1 MLNMR
6 TTEFPCVTWGIL
18 GHGKNMQACSPKSAL
33 WRMRSSS
40 LNPEYK
46 SFRHLPE
53 LLNWVAGTALFLFSE
68 SIIKRMSPSA
78 AQIQG
83 HLNFFCKRTLGL
95 VTPIIFMA
103 MQLSFLRIGCMPLS
117 LYTSRFSHNNARSR
131 SRSATGAM
139 QQTKF
144 LTTLKP
150 CNFLPDFYA
159 TARKQTA

>member
-1 MLNMR
+1 MLFCLMIDSSNSKDQ
-6 TTEFPCVTWGIL
+6 TTEKLAMVKRRLIAKANREVALTKSLRPTGRCSICAPQNSLAWHGEFF

-46 SFRHLPE
+46 SFRHLPK

-83 HLNFFCKRTLGL
+83 HFNFFCKRTLGL

-103 MQLSFLRIGCMPLS
+103 LQLSFLRL
-117 LYTSRFSHNNARSR
+117 
-131 SRSATGAM
+131 
-139 QQTKF
+139 
-144 LTTLKP
+144 
-150 CNFLPDFYA
+150 
-159 TARKQTA
+159 